1 MDNRTNVFHGDST
14 LTAKWFAVVVAVAL
28 GSGAFRS
35 ASAAQATA
43 PELPRAVPESKDPSA
58 GRPCSVTLRAG
69 ANITAAL
76 RSARGGTVVCLTASA
91 VYAPFELPPRR
102 GNDNGWIVLRTNI
115 ELPPEGTRITPSAA
129 RQFARVVQADNGAP
143 ALTTRP
149 GASHYAL
156 RGFEI
161 TVGPGVQQ
169 TYGLVELGN
178 SGRDQDTMNE
188 VPGPLIL
195 SQMFIHG
202 SARGEM
208 QRCVAMNSGAT
219 ALVDSWLSDCHG
231 KGYDSQAIG
240 NWNGPGPHLVR
251 NNYLEGAG
259 ENVMWGGAT
268 PSIPNLVAA
277 DITFQRNHVYTPI
290 SWKDRWTRKNLFE
303 LKNAVRVLV
312 EDNVFDGSWLDAQT
326 GPALV
331 FKSSNDEG
339 NCHWCR
345 TTDVT
350 VRRNYV
356 TNAAAAIVF
365 SGAENYNGGRVDTP
379 ATRFLI
385 QDVVFDN
392 INVAPYTG
400 AGRAV
405 QITGGPS
412 DITIERTVTAGD
424 IRNAVVLDK
433 DRPAARVAFRNN
445 VWVHGEYFATA
456 DGPGIGLPSLQ
467 AGLPGFRWE
476 RMTVI
481 RGATVNP
488 LPPGTSMVPT
498 EGASQLARQ
507 IRSTVSA
514 AVRGVVVQ

>member
-1 MDNRTNVFHGDST
+1 VAFST
-14 LTAKWFAVVVAVAL
+14 GAL
-28 GSGAFRS
+28 REG
-35 ASAAQATA
+35 AAQPTA
-43 PELPRAVPESKDPSA
+43 PELPRAVPESKDPYA
-58 GRPCSVTLRAG
+58 DRPCSVTLRAR

-76 RSARGGTVVCLTASA
+76 RSARGGTVVCLTAGA
-91 VYAPFELPPRR
+91 QYGPFQLPPRR
-102 GNDNGWIVLRTNI
+102 GNDDGWVVLRTDI
-115 ELPPEGTRITPSAA
+115 DLPAEGTRITPATA
-129 RQFARVVQADNGAP
+129 RQFAKVVQANNAAP

-149 GASHYAL
+149 GASHYVL

-161 TVGPGVQQ
+161 TTGPSVNQ

-178 SGRDQDTMNE
+178 AGRDQDTMAE

-195 SQMFIHG
+195 SQLYIHG
-202 SARGEM
+202 SPRGEM
-208 QRCVAMNSGAT
+208 QRCVALNSGAT
-219 ALVDSWLSDCHG
+219 AIVDSWLADCHG

-290 SWKDRWTRKNLFE
+290 AWKDRWTIKNLFE

-331 FKSSNDEG
+331 FKSSNDDG
-339 NCHWCR
+339 DCHWCR

-350 VRRNYV
+350 VRRNLV

-405 QITGGPS
+405 QISAGPS
-412 DITIERTVTAGD
+412 DILIERTVTAGN
-424 IRNAVVLDK
+424 IQNAIILDK
-433 DRPAARVAFRNN
+433 FKPAARVAFRNN
-445 VWVHGEYFATA
+445 VWVHGQYLATA
-456 DGPGIGLPSLQ
+456 DGPGIGLPSLH
-467 AGLPGFRWE
+467 AGAPGFRWE
-476 RMTVI
+476 RMTLI
-481 RGATVNP
+481 KDGAPDPT
-488 LPPGTSMVPT
+488 PPGTTIVRS
-498 EGASQLARQ
+498 ESASALARQ
-507 IRSTVSA
+507 IRLTVSA
-514 AVRGVVVQ
+514 AVRGVVVR